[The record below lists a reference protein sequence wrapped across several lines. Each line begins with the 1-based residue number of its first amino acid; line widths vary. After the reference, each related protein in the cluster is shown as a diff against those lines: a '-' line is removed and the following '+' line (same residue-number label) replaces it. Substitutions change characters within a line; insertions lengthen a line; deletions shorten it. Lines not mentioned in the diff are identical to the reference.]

1 MPNAKVVPD
10 VDPNCITRDQWHTVD
25 QTRSTPDLTP
35 APKVHLVYLRL
46 PSAQSCCGA
55 ALGGSHPCAQDEPE
69 PGAPRER
76 RRFPHNSAE
85 LLTRDTGGLVI
96 GQSESGRRAARYKLT
111 HQDWPIGSGARTKW
125 FLGVTF
131 REGRFSFP
139 MRLAQRIEAFGVLS
153 HKRTFSLPT

>member
-1 MPNAKVVPD
+1 M
-10 VDPNCITRDQWHTVD
+10 DPNRITRDQWHTVD

-76 RRFPHNSAE
+76 RRFPHNSAQM
-85 LLTRDTGGLVI
+85 LTRDTGGLVI

-111 HQDWPIGSGARTKW
+111 HQDWPGGLGPKKCSLASLSDMAVFRSQSGRQ
-125 FLGVTF
+125 VTWDLTLTEVGD
-131 REGRFSFP
+131 RAKFSVQAVP
-139 MRLAQRIEAFGVLS
+139 E
-153 HKRTFSLPT
+153 

>member
-1 MPNAKVVPD
+1 MAYCRPNSL
-10 VDPNCITRDQWHTVD
+10 NTRLDASPEGT
-25 QTRSTPDLTP
+25 SGL
-35 APKVHLVYLRL
+35 
-46 PSAQSCCGA
+46 SASAISPIVLWA
-55 ALGGSHPCAQDEPE
+55 ALGGSHHCAQDEPE
-69 PGAPRER
+69 PGALRER

-85 LLTRDTGGLVI
+85 MLTRDTGGLII

-153 HKRTFSLPT
+153 HKRTFSLP